1 MSFLFS
7 SFALL
12 VGSFLYP
19 TFSPEGVSVGE
30 RLNPDSSSFGTGSL
44 VWSSSPDWDVV
55 LLTPRDIKIYSELM
69 NIRKSLDLKDK
80 ELAGLRDISQKF
92 DLRMEEVESGTSL
105 LKEKLDRLQ
114 EKLSSLQD
122 KSGIQAQ
129 QFRKDLDF
137 LQQSEQSHGDSISSL
152 QSDFARIRTD
162 FDQYQENLSRCI
174 NRLQCG
180 NDDQLRNIHNIQ
192 YEQNKKLAQIENL
205 QDYLCAGLVAMI
217 VLFLSGVGVAL
228 LMLNHRVKCIF
239 QHLIKR
245 RRVAWERLKCETL
258 ELTSQ
263 CMKSIQASSVSSPT
277 DKPDHSPMLKFANE
291 VARMEMNLNR
301 MDPSSKGWKQ
311 LMKGLERIKNNFS
324 ASGYDMVPLLGQ
336 PYQEGLRA
344 DVDFVV
350 DDKLPAGERRITFV
364 TRPQVNYKG
373 VIIQKSCIT
382 VSQNISH

>member
-19 TFSPEGVSVGE
+19 AFSPEGVSVGE
-30 RLNPDSSSFGTGSL
+30 RLNPDSSSFGTGLL

-105 LKEKLDRLQ
+105 LKEKLARLQ

-129 QFRKDLDF
+129 QFRKDLAF

-162 FDQYQENLSRCI
+162 FDQYQENLSICI

-192 YEQNKKLAQIENL
+192 YEQNIKLAHIENL

-263 CMKSIQASSVSSPT
+263 CMKSIQASSASSPT

-350 DDKLPAGERRITFV
+350 DDKLPAGERRITLV

-373 VIIQKSCIT
+373 VIIQKACIT